1 MKPGDGE
8 TRRGRT
14 GSPEAATVGAGQ
26 VPDTSAVVLPESVVA
41 LVELLAEHVHDT
53 WARRR
58 RAEGWRYGDR
68 RDDDARTHPGLVP
81 FADLPESEKAYDRGT
96 VLETLR
102 ALRALGFRIL
112 GPEERDGRSGLELP
126 QGSPHGP

>member
-1 MKPGDGE
+1 M
-8 TRRGRT
+8 
-14 GSPEAATVGAGQ
+14 S
-26 VPDTSAVVLPESVVA
+26 DTADVVLPDSVIA

-68 RDDDARTHPGLVP
+68 RDDDARTHPGLVAY
-81 FADLPESEKAYDRGT
+81 ADLPESEKAYDRGT

-112 GPEERDGRSGLELP
+112 EPEERDGRSGLEVP
-126 QGSPHGP
+126 PDSPRGP